1 MVEILLSLVIALA
14 LYVAYLEFQLSLTSR
29 QSIVVMP
36 STTDQGSGIGCA
48 AIALLVLLI
57 VIALALLG
65 VLPPLR

>member
-1 MVEILLSLVIALA
+1 MDTLLLIVVAALV
-14 LYVAYLEFQLSLTSR
+14 LYIAYLELRLSANPPQTV
-29 QSIVVMP
+29 VVMP
-36 STTDQGSGIGCA
+36 STAEQESGFGCA